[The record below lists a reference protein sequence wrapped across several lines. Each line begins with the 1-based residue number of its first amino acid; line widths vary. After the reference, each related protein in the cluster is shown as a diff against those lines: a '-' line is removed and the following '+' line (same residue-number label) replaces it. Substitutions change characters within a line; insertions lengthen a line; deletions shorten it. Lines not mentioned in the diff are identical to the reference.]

1 MDRKTKRS
9 ILIIRRAQQKDLSAI
24 VELMANDELG
34 RLRENFKTPLP
45 EKYLN
50 AFDKINSDQNQELMV
65 MLNDSGDIIG
75 TLQLSF
81 IQYLTYQGGIRAQ
94 IEAVRVHEN
103 YRNKGIGKKLIQWAI
118 DRAKQKEA
126 HVVQLTTDKKRD
138 AAVQFYEKLGFIAS
152 HEGMKLHLH

>member
-9 ILIIRRAQQKDLSAI
+9 ILIIRRANQKDVPAI
-24 VELMANDELG
+24 VELIANDELG

-45 EKYLN
+45 DEYIN

-65 MLNDSGDIIG
+65 MLSDSGEVIG

-103 YRNKGIGKKLIQWAI
+103 YRNKGIGQELIQWAI
-118 DRAKQKEA
+118 DRAKKRGA

-138 AAVQFYEKLGFIAS
+138 AALKFYEKLGFIAS